1 MLVAISGSQSAG
13 KTTVLNRLSDLGF
26 KTIQRKSSRSIL
38 SDWNVTLQEVNNN
51 PELTIKFQDEI
62 ILRKH
67 QDEQEAVESDELWF
81 GERSFADLFTYS
93 LVALG
98 HDNRY
103 SEWLNSYYKLCL
115 INQQSY
121 KHVYYLKAGYF
132 NVVKDGVR
140 GDNKHYSRMVDLAML
155 DYTQQM
161 TMSQNIDIIQ
171 TPDIEERVAMIS
183 IQQNYKKGEY

>member
-13 KTTVLNRLSDLGF
+13 KSTVINRLADLGF

-38 SDWNVTLQEVNNN
+38 TDWNVTLQEVNNN
-51 PELTIKFQDEI
+51 SDLTIEFQEEI
-62 ILRKH
+62 IARKH
-67 QDEQEAVESDELWF
+67 QDELEAVQSDELWF

-103 SEWLNSYYKLCL
+103 SDWLNRYYKLCM

-161 TMSQNIDIIQ
+161 TMSKNIDIIQ

-183 IQQNYKKGEY
+183 IQQNSKKGEY

>member
-13 KTTVLNRLSDLGF
+13 KSTVINRLADLGYN
-26 KTIQRKSSRSIL
+26 TIQRKSSRSIL

-51 PELTIKFQDEI
+51 PDLTIQFQEEI
-62 ILRKH
+62 ISRKH
-67 QDEQEAVESDELWF
+67 QDELEAVRSDVLWF

-98 HDNRY
+98 QDNRY
-103 SEWLNSYYKLCL
+103 SEWLNRYYQSCMFY
-115 INQQSY
+115 QQSY
-121 KHVYYLKAGYF
+121 IHVYYLKAGYF

-161 TMSQNIDIIQ
+161 TMNRNIDVIQ
-171 TPDIEERVAMIS
+171 TPDIDERVSIIS
-183 IQQNYKKGEY
+183 IQQKYNKGVY